1 MSKRL
6 GIIWNYLAHYKYLIV
21 IVVGVLVVG
30 VVDDNSI
37 RQHIRY
43 QIEIASLRAEIDKYQ
58 TQYESDMQQLRDM
71 RRGPEAFGKIARQR
85 YFMKADDED
94 IFVLSTDI
102 PEEINENETES
113 ENETIK

>member
-30 VVDDNSI
+30 VIDDNSI

-43 QIEIASLRAEIDKYQ
+43 QIQIAGLRSEIDKYNAHLEKD
-58 TQYESDMQQLRDM
+58 TRLLKEM
-71 RRGPEAFGKIARQR
+71 RKGPQVFGKIARER
-85 YFMKADDED
+85 YFMKADNED
-94 IFVLSTDI
+94 IFVLSSDI
-102 PEEINENETES
+102 PDEPEEEDNLENA
-113 ENETIK
+113 K

>member
-30 VVDDNSI
+30 VIDDNSI

-43 QIEIASLRAEIDKYQ
+43 QIQIAGLRSEIDKYNA
-58 TQYESDMQQLRDM
+58 QLEKDTRLLKEM
-71 RRGPEAFGKIARQR
+71 RKGPQIFGKIARER
-85 YFMKADDED
+85 YFMKADNED
-94 IFVLSTDI
+94 IFVLSSDI
-102 PEEINENETES
+102 PDEPEEEDNLENA
-113 ENETIK
+113 K

>member
-30 VVDDNSI
+30 VIDDNSI

-43 QIEIASLRAEIDKYQ
+43 QIQIAGLRSEIDKYNA
-58 TQYESDMQQLRDM
+58 QLEKDTRLLKEM
-71 RRGPEAFGKIARQR
+71 RKEPQVFGKIARER
-85 YFMKADDED
+85 YFMKADNED
-94 IFVLSTDI
+94 IFVLSSDI
-102 PEEINENETES
+102 PDEPEEEDNLENA
-113 ENETIK
+113 K

>member
-30 VVDDNSI
+30 VIDDNSI

-43 QIEIASLRAEIDKYQ
+43 QIQIAGLRSEIDKYNA
-58 TQYESDMQQLRDM
+58 QLEKDTRLLKEM
-71 RRGPEAFGKIARQR
+71 RKGPQVFGKIALER
-85 YFMKADDED
+85 YFMKADNED
-94 IFVLSTDI
+94 IFVLSSDI
-102 PEEINENETES
+102 PDEPEEEDNLENA
-113 ENETIK
+113 K

>member
-30 VVDDNSI
+30 VIDDNSI

-43 QIEIASLRAEIDKYQ
+43 QIQIAGLRSEIDKYNA
-58 TQYESDMQQLRDM
+58 QLEKDTRLLKEM
-71 RRGPEAFGKIARQR
+71 RKGPQIFGKIARER
-85 YFMKADDED
+85 YFMKADNED
-94 IFVLSTDI
+94 IFVLSSDI
-102 PEEINENETES
+102 SDEPEEEDDLENA
-113 ENETIK
+113 K

>member
-30 VVDDNSI
+30 VIDDNSI

-43 QIEIASLRAEIDKYQ
+43 QIQIAGLRSEIDKYNA
-58 TQYESDMQQLRDM
+58 QLEKDTRLLKEM
-71 RRGPEAFGKIARQR
+71 RKGPQIFGKIARER
-85 YFMKADDED
+85 YFMKADNED
-94 IFVLSTDI
+94 IFVLSSDI
-102 PEEINENETES
+102 PDEPEEEDNQENA
-113 ENETIK
+113 K

>member
-43 QIEIASLRAEIDKYQ
+43 QIQIAGLRSEIDKYNA
-58 TQYESDMQQLRDM
+58 QLEKDTRLLKEM
-71 RRGPEAFGKIARQR
+71 RKGPQIFGKIARER
-85 YFMKADDED
+85 YFMKADNED
-94 IFVLSTDI
+94 IFVLSSDI
-102 PEEINENETES
+102 SDEPEEGDDLENA
-113 ENETIK
+113 K

>member
-30 VVDDNSI
+30 VIDDNSI

-43 QIEIASLRAEIDKYQ
+43 QIQIAGLRSEIDKYKA
-58 TQYESDMQQLRDM
+58 QLEKDTRLLKEM
-71 RRGPEAFGKIARQR
+71 RKGPQVFGKIARER
-85 YFMKADDED
+85 YFMKADNED
-94 IFVLSTDI
+94 IFVLSSDI
-102 PEEINENETES
+102 PDEPEEEDNLENA
-113 ENETIK
+113 K

>member
-30 VVDDNSI
+30 VIDDNSI

-43 QIEIASLRAEIDKYQ
+43 QIQIAGLRSEIDKYNA
-58 TQYESDMQQLRDM
+58 QLEKDTRLLKEM
-71 RRGPEAFGKIARQR
+71 RKGPQVFGKIARER
-85 YFMKADDED
+85 YFMKADNED
-94 IFVLSTDI
+94 IIVLSSDI
-102 PEEINENETES
+102 PDEPEEEDNLENA
-113 ENETIK
+113 K

>member
-30 VVDDNSI
+30 VIDDNSI

-43 QIEIASLRAEIDKYQ
+43 QIQISGLRSEIDKYNA
-58 TQYESDMQQLRDM
+58 QLEKDTRLLKEM
-71 RRGPEAFGKIARQR
+71 RKGPQVFGKIARER
-85 YFMKADDED
+85 YFMKADNED
-94 IFVLSTDI
+94 IFVLSSDI
-102 PEEINENETES
+102 PDEPEEEDNLENA
-113 ENETIK
+113 K

>member
-30 VVDDNSI
+30 VIDDNSI

-43 QIEIASLRAEIDKYQ
+43 QIQIAGLRSEIDKYNA
-58 TQYESDMQQLRDM
+58 QLEKDTRLLKEM
-71 RRGPEAFGKIARQR
+71 RKGPQVFGKIARER
-85 YFMKADDED
+85 YFMKADNED
-94 IFVLSTDI
+94 IFELSSDI
-102 PEEINENETES
+102 PDEPEEEDNLENA
-113 ENETIK
+113 K

>member
-30 VVDDNSI
+30 VIDDNSI

-43 QIEIASLRAEIDKYQ
+43 QIQIAGLRSEIDKYNA
-58 TQYESDMQQLRDM
+58 QLEKDTRLLKEM
-71 RRGPEAFGKIARQR
+71 RKGPQVFGKIARER
-85 YFMKADDED
+85 YFMKVDNED
-94 IFVLSTDI
+94 IFVLSSDI
-102 PEEINENETES
+102 PDEPEEEDNQENA
-113 ENETIK
+113 K